1 MNRATSA
8 LVTVLVLAAGSAVGA
23 MQTDSSTHGS
33 ASPGSATVDVY
44 AAASLTDVF
53 TQLAQAY
60 ESAHPGIAIRL
71 TFAGSSDLAAQ
82 INEGA
87 PADVFASANE
97 QQMTAAGEHI
107 DGDAMLF
114 ASNTLTIAV
123 PEGNP
128 GGVTGFASLTDPDLA
143 VVVCAPEVPCGAA
156 TAALESLLGVSLSPV
171 SELSNVTDVLGSVA
185 SGEADAGLVYVTDL
199 ARADGVEG
207 IAISGADAA
216 VTSYPIAVM
225 NTGDARDAARG
236 FVDYVVGSQGR
247 ATLASA
253 GFATP
258 RVAAGR

>member
-1 MNRATSA
+1 MSA
-8 LVTVLVLAAGSAVGA
+8 LATILVLSACSAAGAT
-23 MQTDSSTHGS
+23 QIDSGTHGS
-33 ASPGSATVDVY
+33 TAPRRATVDVY
-44 AAASLTDVF
+44 AASSLTDVF
-53 TQLAQAY
+53 TQLARAY
-60 ESAHPGIAIRL
+60 ESAHPGVTIRV

-123 PEGNP
+123 PASNP
-128 GGVTGFASLTDPDLA
+128 GGVTDFASLANPELA
-143 VVVCAPEVPCGAA
+143 VVACAPEVPCGEA
-156 TAALESLLGVSLSPV
+156 TAALESMFGVNLSPV

-207 IAISGADAA
+207 IALSRADAA
-216 VTSYPIAVM
+216 ATSYPIAVM
-225 NTGDARDAARG
+225 TTGDARDAARG
-236 FVDYVVGSQGR
+236 FVSYVLGPQGR
-247 ATLASA
+247 VTLASA
-253 GFATP
+253 GFAPP